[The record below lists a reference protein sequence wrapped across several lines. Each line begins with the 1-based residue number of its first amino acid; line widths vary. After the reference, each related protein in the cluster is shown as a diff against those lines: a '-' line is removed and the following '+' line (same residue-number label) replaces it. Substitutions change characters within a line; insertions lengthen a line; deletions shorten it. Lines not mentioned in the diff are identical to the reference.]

1 MPSTFL
7 RMRCYS
13 RNDNALQEVHTVVL
27 TEGGGGV
34 SSNGAGHEE
43 VGDLAQGEEAG
54 WVISLVH
61 LLLDQAF
68 QLVLKRLTHRKS
80 GLISTPSQYSNK

>member
-1 MPSTFL
+1 
-7 RMRCYS
+7 MR
-13 RNDNALQEVHTVVL
+13 L

-34 SSNGAGHEE
+34 SADGAGHEE

-54 WVISLVH
+54 WIVSLVH

-68 QLVLKRLTHRKS
+68 QLVLKRLRRTQKDGTDHNAAFAFQRCS
-80 GLISTPSQYSNK
+80 AR

>member
-1 MPSTFL
+1 MP
-7 RMRCYS
+7 
-13 RNDNALQEVHTVVL
+13 L

-34 SSNGAGHEE
+34 SSDGAGHEE

-61 LLLDQAF
+61 LFLDQAF
-68 QLVLKRLTHRKS
+68 QLVLERLRHRRR
-80 GLISTPSQYSNK
+80 GLIAPSNILTSNNSVNRSTKWQNLGNYPPPPPFL